1 MNLIVGRKILGFF
14 ILALFFIWAIFSGN
28 PLETVIAGIALFV
41 VYYLFFFLKPS
52 PVIFL
57 SLLTQW
63 VAIYIKVIWANI
75 DGINLKEV
83 FSYYTSPENIHQAFY
98 FSSFGFISISFG
110 IFLFLQNEALK
121 DRLVKDFSAYSFKHL
136 FIFYI
141 AFSVFIEIILSGRGL
156 FPGLFQVFYSLSE
169 LKWGILTVI
178 IIYAFAVERSRK
190 KYAIGLALV
199 EFSLGLYSYFSDF
212 KTVIVYFI
220 IGIAFILGDRIKAKH
235 LVIGTFSLILL
246 FQFGLLWTTI
256 KGDYRA
262 FLSQGQRAQKVSV
275 SSEDAFDKFFEL
287 AANVN
292 AEDLKQN
299 EAFMIDRLGY
309 LDFFSLVI
317 EQVPEKVPFEEGKV
331 WFSSFTH
338 MVTPRIL
345 FPNKPSIDDSEHTRK
360 YSGIMVATQSMGAS
374 HSLGYMV
381 DAYIDFGPVFMVLP
395 LFLFGA
401 FIGLTY
407 SNLLYKSYNLLWG
420 ILLSVPVYTF
430 ISTFGK
436 NSLKMVSQLIMY
448 LLVIWLFRKF
458 VIPRIDHYIR
468 KPN

>member
-1 MNLIVGRKILGFF
+1 MNLIIGKKILGFF

-28 PLETVIAGIALFV
+28 PIETALAGIALFIV
-41 VYYLFFFLKPS
+41 FYLFYVLKPS

-63 VAIYIKVIWANI
+63 LSIYIKVIWANI

-98 FSSFGFISISFG
+98 LSSCGFIAISFG
-110 IFLFLQNEALK
+110 IFLFLKNEDFK
-121 DRLVKDFSAYSFKHL
+121 DRLVREFSAYSFKHL
-136 FIFYI
+136 FIFYVI
-141 AFSVFIEIILSGRGL
+141 FSLFIEVLLRGRGL
-156 FPGLFQVFYSLSE
+156 FPGLFQAFFSLSV
-169 LKWGILTVI
+169 LKWGFLTVI
-178 IIYAFAVERSRK
+178 IIYAFAVDKSRK
-190 KYAIGLALV
+190 KYAIGLAFV
-199 EFSLGLYSYFSDF
+199 EFSLGLYSYFSEF
-212 KTVIVYFI
+212 KTVIVYFV
-220 IGIAFILGDRIKAKH
+220 IGLAFMLSDRLKAKH
-235 LVIGTFSLILL
+235 LVLGSFSFVLL

-256 KGDYRA
+256 KGDYRE
-262 FLSQGQRAQKVSV
+262 FLSQGQKAQVVSV
-275 SSEDAFDKFFEL
+275 SSEDALSKFFEL
-287 AANVN
+287 AATVD

-299 EAFMIDRLGY
+299 EEFMIDRLGY

-317 EQVPEKVPFEEGKV
+317 EQVPARIPFEKGKV

-338 MVTPRIL
+338 IVTPRIL
-345 FPNKPSIDDSEHTRK
+345 FPDKPSIDDSEHTRK
-360 YSGIMVATQSMGAS
+360 YSGVMVATQSMGAS

-407 SNLLYKSYNLLWG
+407 SNIFYKSYNLLWG
-420 ILLSVPVYTF
+420 IILSAPLYDF